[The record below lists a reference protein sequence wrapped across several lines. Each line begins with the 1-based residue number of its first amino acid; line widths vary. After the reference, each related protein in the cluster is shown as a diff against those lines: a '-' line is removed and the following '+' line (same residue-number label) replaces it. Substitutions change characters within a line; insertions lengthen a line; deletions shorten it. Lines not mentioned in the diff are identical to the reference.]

1 MSSLHLIAVLS
12 ALVVAPALADEFFT
26 FGDYGD
32 HGRDAAPHYGYGY
45 CHRSKCSI
53 NSIQPCALVTIR
65 FHTELQLLFTQTFSV
80 ASHR

>member
-45 CHRSKCSI
+45 Y
-53 NSIQPCALVTIR
+53 SIQPCALVTIR